1 MLRYLKFS
9 WVSLCCS
16 TTIQLGLVCGKK
28 NVRQWGSRESHGI
41 LSLTKSR
48 WLTKF
53 DLFSK
58 QSVSS
63 TDLTGV
69 LVYVIHY
76 LGKDITGHII
86 EGHQG
91 EIILQASALPKVV
104 IQQGLEIIAS
114 PTEKYLKQ
122 KNKAISRVHI
132 LQNTYWQSCIHT
144 CVYTSWHKMKIFK
157 NNLST
162 PFLIFIIIFYLYCV
176 DLCIIFI
183 LVVYPSSIVKHTP
196 HLKI

>member
-1 MLRYLKFS
+1 MARKM
-9 WVSLCCS
+9 CDNEA
-16 TTIQLGLVCGKK
+16 LVNLAK
-28 NVRQWGSRESHGI
+28 SI
-41 LSLTKSR
+41 SLTKSR

-58 QSVSS
+58 LSDSS

-69 LVYVIHY
+69 LVNVIHY
-76 LGKDITGHII
+76 LGKDITGHVI

-122 KNKAISRVHI
+122 KNKAISRVFI
-132 LQNTYWQSCIHT
+132 LQNT
-144 CVYTSWHKMKIFK
+144 
-157 NNLST
+157 
-162 PFLIFIIIFYLYCV
+162 
-176 DLCIIFI
+176 
-183 LVVYPSSIVKHTP
+183 
-196 HLKI
+196 